1 VISIAEVFNK
11 QFSTWDIVLPEED
24 LLNKRRGKIEQ
35 RGWSI
40 WYVLGTDELGEYLD
54 YYSYHRM
61 GGDDH
66 TRIRAGGVKE
76 DLPAVAS
83 FRACSENSEED
94 ACLEKE
100 FFAKNLA
107 ISKMLDAKGFGF
119 DAEESSNA
127 TINRG
132 LNTGSLK

>member
-1 VISIAEVFNK
+1 MISIAEVFNK

-40 WYVLGTDELGEYLD
+40 WYLFGADELGEYLD

-66 TRIRAGGVKE
+66 TRIRADGVKE
-76 DLPAVAS
+76 DLAAVES
-83 FRACSENSEED
+83 FRACSPDPIED
-94 ACLEKE
+94 ARLEEE

-107 ISKMLDAKGFGF
+107 ISAMLDAKGFGF
-119 DAEESSNA
+119 EADENSSA

-132 LNTGSLK
+132 LNTGKIK

>member
-1 VISIAEVFNK
+1 MFIAEVFDK
-11 QFSTWDIVLPEED
+11 KFSTWDIVLPEQDILE
-24 LLNKRRGKIEQ
+24 KRRGKINQ

-40 WYVLGTDELGEYLD
+40 WYLFGVDEFGEYLD

-66 TRIRAGGVKE
+66 IRIRASGIQE
-76 DLPAVAS
+76 DLPSVQS
-83 FRACSENSEED
+83 FCARSDDQQED
-94 ACLEKE
+94 ARLEKE

-119 DAEESSNA
+119 DAEESSSV
-127 TINRG
+127 TINRS
-132 LNTGSLK
+132 LNTGEIK

>member
-1 VISIAEVFNK
+1 VISVAEVFNK

-40 WYVLGTDELGEYLD
+40 WYLFGADDLGEYLD

-61 GGDDH
+61 GGDNH
-66 TRIRAGGVKE
+66 TRIRVDGSQE
-76 DLPAVAS
+76 HLPAVES
-83 FRACSENSEED
+83 FRACSADSMED
-94 ACLEKE
+94 ARLEEE
-100 FFAKNLA
+100 FLAKNLS
-107 ISKMLDAKGFGF
+107 ISETLDAKGFGF

-127 TINRG
+127 TINRA
-132 LNTGSLK
+132 LNTGKIK